1 MNQQKEVFSI
11 STPTTE
17 FSHKILK
24 TYFEIYLRKFGPF
37 SLMLNVQCLV
47 HLPSWVE
54 GYQLL
59 LNVQCPVHLPS
70 LVEHR
75 ILVTNHK
82 RTKKKKKKKRNNNA
96 MIMQC

>member
-11 STPTTE
+11 STTTTE
-17 FSHKILK
+17 FSHRILK
-24 TYFEIYLRKFGPF
+24 TYFEIYPRKFGPF
-37 SLMLNVQCLV
+37 SLLLNVQCPV
-47 HLPSWVE
+47 HRPSLVE

-75 ILVTNHK
+75 IPATNQ
-82 RTKKKKKKKRNNNA
+82 KKNKKRNNNA
-96 MIMQC
+96 MITQ

>member
-11 STPTTE
+11 STTTTK
-17 FSHKILK
+17 FSHRILK
-24 TYFEIYLRKFGPF
+24 TYFEIYPRKFGPF
-37 SLMLNVQCLV
+37 FLLLNVQCPV
-47 HLPSWVE
+47 HRPSLVE

-75 ILVTNHK
+75 IPATNQ
-82 RTKKKKKKKRNNNA
+82 KKQKKE
-96 MIMQC
+96 ITIQ